1 MVVLAGDI
9 VGKPSE
15 DGRDRGHARPWS
27 FALGDLR

>member
-15 DGRDRGHARPWS
+15 DGRDFLLLAMFDSDFR
-27 FALGDLR
+27 